1 MANSTTSYKLYGIP
15 YLGSM
20 AIELLMEEAG
30 IKYDIIFADPPYDYP
45 HIDELIKLSC
55 HALEKKGIFILESSK
70 NEFIIIPNRQRKI
83 GDSYLSFWNNE

>member
-30 IKYDIIFADPPYDYP
+30 IKYDII
-45 HIDELIKLSC
+45 LQL
-55 HALEKKGIFILESSK
+55 
-70 NEFIIIPNRQRKI
+70 QRKETPKSLKLFRLE
-83 GDSYLSFWNNE
+83 D